1 MDCLWALNKNPKEVL
16 LMKRTM
22 LLVTMI
28 LLCSVSLAL
37 AGGSPVGKWKTIDDK
52 TKKEKSIVEVYE
64 VGGKV
69 YGRILQLLQEKDGG
83 VSKLCTK
90 CTGSDLNKPMIGL
103 VIVKGLKA
111 DGDEYTGGT
120 IMDPND
126 GKVYK
131 CKMEVIEGGSQ
142 MKVRGFIGFSL
153 IGRTQVWHK
162 VK

>member
-1 MDCLWALNKNPKEVL
+1 
-16 LMKRTM
+16 
-22 LLVTMI
+22 MI

-37 AGGSPVGKWKTIDDK
+37 AGGSPVGKWKTIDDE

-83 VSKLCTK
+83 ASKLCTK
-90 CTGSDLNKPMIGL
+90 RTGSDLNKPMIGL
-103 VIVKGLKA
+103 VIVKGLTA
-111 DGDEYTGGT
+111 DGGEYAGGT
-120 IMDPND
+120 IMDPNN

-131 CKMEVIEGGSQ
+131 CKMEVVEGGNT
-142 MKVRGFIGFSL
+142 MKVRGFLGISL
-153 IGRTQVWHK
+153 LGRTQIWHK

>member
-1 MDCLWALNKNPKEVL
+1 
-16 LMKRTM
+16 MKRTIS
-22 LLVTMI
+22 LVTLI

-52 TKKEKSIVEVYE
+52 TKKEKSIVEIYE
-64 VGGKV
+64 TNGKI
-69 YGRILQLLQEKDGG
+69 YGKIVQLLQEKDGG
-83 VSKLCTK
+83 ASKLCTK

-103 VIVKGLKA
+103 VIVKGLA
-111 DGDEYTGGT
+111 VDGDEYTGGT

-131 CKMEVIEGGSQ
+131 CKMEVTEGGAK

-153 IGRTQVWHK
+153 LGRTQMWYK